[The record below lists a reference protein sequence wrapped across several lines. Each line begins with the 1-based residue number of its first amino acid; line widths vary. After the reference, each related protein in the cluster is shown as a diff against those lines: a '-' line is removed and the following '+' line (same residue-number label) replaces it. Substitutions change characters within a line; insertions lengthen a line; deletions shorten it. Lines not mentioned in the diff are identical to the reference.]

1 MNKSIKKILASLTAA
16 GMIASCSSAFAI
28 DFDTPIINLDG
39 TPVQHEV
46 NEPEVPTMEYNG
58 GTFNVQAV
66 EHEGTLTVPLREV
79 MEQLGYTVTWN
90 EKAQG
95 IDCIRDN
102 IHIAMAIDDKTY
114 DRFNALIYEITTGTD
129 LSHAPYLYEDSVTYV
144 PISMLTDIA
153 DVSVYVG
160 EENVVTV
167 AEAAKVTFGS
177 MVYGADGV
185 VIMVNDPMRGEVMVR
200 ISDETIINGVKG
212 ADLDILPKGMVMSIE
227 YGPAMTMS
235 IPPQTTALAVEYESV
250 TGGGV
255 TVQSVDK
262 DENGTSLVVLDSIH
276 GEVIVRIT
284 DETKIDG
291 VDIDELKAGDAILV
305 GYGPAMTMSIPPQ
318 TTAEYIKPMPAG
330 ETAPETTAD
339 DKTPIAASFEG
350 TITEVNAEENQ
361 IVIDE
366 NGTARAL
373 TVGENTKISHGMDK
387 RIYGFDDLTVGTKIK
402 GFRNP
407 AETRSIPPISEAI
420 SIEIVD

>member
-16 GMIASCSSAFAI
+16 GMIATCSSAFAV

-39 TPVQHEV
+39 TPVQQEV
-46 NEPEVPTMEYNG
+46 VEPEAPAMEYNG
-58 GTFNVQAV
+58 ATFNVQAV

-90 EKAQG
+90 DETQG
-95 IDCIRDN
+95 IECTNEKWAMKLAIGDN
-102 IHIAMAIDDKTY
+102 RY
-114 DRFNALIYEITTGTD
+114 FNDSISGTFGSKNE
-129 LSHAPYLYEDSVTYV
+129 LPAPYLYEDSVTYV
-144 PISMLTDIA
+144 PISMLTDVMF
-153 DVSVYVG
+153 VSVYVG
-160 EENVVTV
+160 EENVVTI
-167 AEAAKVTFGS
+167 ADLAKATFVS
-177 MVYGADGV
+177 NVYGADGV

-200 ISDETIINGVKG
+200 VSDETIINGVKG
-212 ADLDILPKGMVMSIE
+212 ADLDILPEGMIMSIE

-235 IPPQTTALAVEYESV
+235 IPPQTTALAIVYESV

-262 DENGTSLVVLDSIH
+262 DENGTSLLVLDSIH

-291 VDIDELKAGDAILV
+291 VDIDALKEGDTILV

-318 TTAEYIKPMPAG
+318 TTAEYIKPLPAD
-330 ETAPETTAD
+330 ESAPEATED
-339 DKTPIAASFEG
+339 DKTPIAVSFEG

-373 TVGENTKISHGMDK
+373 TVGESTKISHGMDK

-420 SIEIVD
+420 SIEILD